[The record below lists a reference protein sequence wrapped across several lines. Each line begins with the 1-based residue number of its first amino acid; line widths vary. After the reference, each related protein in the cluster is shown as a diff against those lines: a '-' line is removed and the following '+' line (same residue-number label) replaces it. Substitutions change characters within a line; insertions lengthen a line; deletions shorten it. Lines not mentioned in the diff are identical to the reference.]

1 MHCFRININSL
12 LPKIH
17 EVRSTANI
25 TNTLIIGIGENK
37 LDETIWSSE
46 LTVDGYDLVR
56 LDQSEKGGGVVC
68 YMLHIVTKRAFA
80 VIPKVFLLKF
90 FLPKSKPVLLGI
102 LKRPPDKSYFLKPIN
117 VFTETGVSDKQE

>member
-68 YMLHIVTKRAFA
+68 YMLHIVTKRAFCSNTESIF
-80 VIPKVFLLKF
+80 VEIF
-90 FLPKSKPVLLGI
+90 FCLNLS
-102 LKRPPDKSYFLKPIN
+102 
-117 VFTETGVSDKQE
+117 